1 MAVLIANLD
10 LMEMNKMNV
19 FHWHL
24 TDSQSFPYESKA
36 FPQLS
41 KKGSFNPNT
50 HVYHQEDI
58 KNVIEAARIRGIR
71 VVPEFDTPGRVFR
84 TVYLFQVLP
93 LILSRMI
100 CF

>member
-1 MAVLIANLD
+1 MAVIIANLD

-24 TDSQSFPYESKA
+24 TDDQSFPYESIT

-41 KKGSFNPNT
+41 EQGSYNPKT

-71 VVPEFDTPGRVFR
+71 VVPEFDTPGRK
-84 TVYLFQVLP
+84 LGP
-93 LILSRMI
+93 N
-100 CF
+100 